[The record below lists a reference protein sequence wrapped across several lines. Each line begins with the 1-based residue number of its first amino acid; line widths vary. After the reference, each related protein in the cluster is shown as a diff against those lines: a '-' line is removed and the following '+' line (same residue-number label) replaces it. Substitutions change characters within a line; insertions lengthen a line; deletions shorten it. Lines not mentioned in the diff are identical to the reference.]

1 MTYENTPGDGEDQGQ
16 ESGVLKAVRAE
27 LRAAVAELK
36 TRPDEDT
43 LRAEFKAEQAKNT
56 AVIKQLVAYGQPEG
70 LSETI
75 ASKVEGD
82 VTEESV
88 LAALKSIGLDA
99 VETEGGVE
107 EADPNAALAEVS
119 GLSGEV
125 SAAANAN
132 PAVTGLQ
139 SIAEAET
146 VDDLQAIADEG
157 GWGTNY
163 T

>member
-1 MTYENTPGDGEDQGQ
+1 LTYENTPGDGEDQGQ
-16 ESGVLKAVRAE
+16 ESGVIKAMRIQIKDLEKALKAAPDAE
-27 LRAAVAELK
+27 A
-36 TRPDEDT
+36 
-43 LRAEFKAEQAKNT
+43 LRAEFKAEQAKST

-75 ASKVEGD
+75 AGKVEGD

-88 LAALKSIGLDA
+88 LAALRSIGLDA
-99 VETEGGVE
+99 VETEGSVK

-146 VDDLQAIADEG
+146 IDDLQAIADEG

>member
-16 ESGVLKAVRAE
+16 ESGVIKAMRIQIKDLEKA
-27 LRAAVAELK
+27 LK
-36 TRPDEDT
+36 TAPDAEA

-75 ASKVEGD
+75 ASKVEGE

-88 LAALKSIGLDA
+88 LGALKSIGLDA
-99 VETEGGVE
+99 VETEGSVE